1 MNICINRVLHK
12 TFISVSEKGTRAGA
26 ATAVEM
32 VAEGALQIEDYKT
45 VTLDRPFVYLLIDCQ
60 TNLPFFIGTMMD
72 VQGEQVPTQ
81 PHEPGSHGTSK
92 PTSEKPPVL
101 RIQDSTGQSAEAAG
115 CTYSWTCDRGDGI
128 WMGLEVDSMHP
139 LQMQEYLIPY
149 VTADETIE
157 LLFDVPPQ
165 DITVRCWS
173 DDQWGEVDASGE
185 IVALEEDHLKL
196 RNGAYIYEVCAS
208 WTGENLAAY
217 GTAHYSFYVLR
228 DDHGHE
234 AAEKA
239 QTVDDPVTGYCGNT
253 ITVIHLDG
261 NDYAFEGID
270 SVRLTDILINLK
282 YDPDKLCDCVA
293 EFTVKTEFGGPYGVN
308 LSQGYARCDGAQA
321 DLTKEQIEV
330 IRTILSNQT

>member
-185 IVALEEDHLKL
+185 IVVLEEDNLKL
-196 RNGAYIYEVCAS
+196 RNGAYISVEDP
-208 WTGENLAAY
+208 
-217 GTAHYSFYVLR
+217 YS
-228 DDHGHE
+228 
-234 AAEKA
+234 
-239 QTVDDPVTGYCGNT
+239 GYCGNT
-253 ITVIHLDG
+253 MTTISMDG
-261 NDYAFEGID
+261 KEYTFEGSD
-270 SVRLTDILINLK
+270 SVYLTDLLLNLA
-282 YDPDKLCDCVA
+282 YDPDKLCDCMS
-293 EFTVKTEFGGPYGVN
+293 EFTVKTEFGGQYGLN

>member
-1 MNICINRVLHK
+1 MEMKKAFSIFVALALVITL
-12 TFISVSEKGTRAGA
+12 A
-26 ATAVEM
+26 A
-32 VAEGALQIEDYKT
+32 
-45 VTLDRPFVYLLIDCQ
+45 C
-60 TNLPFFIGTMMD
+60 
-72 VQGEQVPTQ
+72 QGEKVPTQ

-101 RIQDSTGQSAEAAG
+101 RILDSAGQSAEAIR
-115 CTYSWTCDRGDGI
+115 CTYSWMYDRGDGI
-128 WMGLEVDSMHP
+128 WMGVEADSMHP
-139 LQMQEYLIPY
+139 LQMQDLLTPF

-173 DDQWGEVDASGE
+173 DAQWGEVDASGE
-185 IVALEEDHLKL
+185 IVVLEEDHLKL

-208 WTGENLAAY
+208 WTGENLAAS
-217 GTAHYSFYVLR
+217 GTAHYSFYVVR

-239 QTVDDPVTGYCGNT
+239 QTVEDPYSGYCGNT
-253 ITVIHLDG
+253 MTTISMDG
-261 NDYAFEGID
+261 KEYTFEGSD
-270 SVRLTDILINLK
+270 SVYLTDLLLNLA
-282 YDPDKLCDCVA
+282 YDPDKLCDCMS

-308 LSQGYARCDGAQA
+308 LSQGYARYDGAQA

-330 IRTILSNQT
+330 IRNILSNQT

>member
-1 MNICINRVLHK
+1 MEMKKAFSI
-12 TFISVSEKGTRAGA
+12 FIALAVVITLA
-26 ATAVEM
+26 A
-32 VAEGALQIEDYKT
+32 
-45 VTLDRPFVYLLIDCQ
+45 C
-60 TNLPFFIGTMMD
+60 
-72 VQGEQVPTQ
+72 QGEQVPTQ

-101 RIQDSTGQSAEAAG
+101 RILDSAGQSAEAIR
-115 CTYSWTCDRGDGI
+115 CTYSWMYDRGDGI
-128 WMGLEVDSMHP
+128 WMGVEADSMHP
-139 LQMQEYLIPY
+139 LQMQDLLTPF

-173 DDQWGEVDASGE
+173 DAQWGEVDASGE
-185 IVALEEDHLKL
+185 IVVLEEDHLKL

-208 WTGENLAAY
+208 WTGENLAAS
-217 GTAHYSFYVLR
+217 GTAHYSFYVVR

-239 QTVDDPVTGYCGNT
+239 QTVEDPYSGYCGNT
-253 ITVIHLDG
+253 MTTISMDG
-261 NDYAFEGID
+261 KEYTFEGSD
-270 SVRLTDILINLK
+270 SVYLTDLLLNLA
-282 YDPDKLCDCVA
+282 YDPDKLCDCMS

-308 LSQGYARCDGAQA
+308 LSQGYARYDGAQA

>member
-1 MNICINRVLHK
+1 MEMKKAFSI
-12 TFISVSEKGTRAGA
+12 FIALALVITLA
-26 ATAVEM
+26 A
-32 VAEGALQIEDYKT
+32 
-45 VTLDRPFVYLLIDCQ
+45 C
-60 TNLPFFIGTMMD
+60 
-72 VQGEQVPTQ
+72 QGEQVPMQ

-92 PTSEKPPVL
+92 PISEKPPVL
-101 RIQDSTGQSAEAAG
+101 RIQVSNGKTVEATWG
-115 CTYSWTCDRGDGI
+115 TYSWMYDRGDGI
-128 WMGLEVDSMHP
+128 WMGVEADSMHP
-139 LQMQEYLIPY
+139 LQMQDLLTPF

-173 DDQWGEVDASGE
+173 DAQWGEVDASGE

-208 WTGENLAAY
+208 WTGENLAAS
-217 GTAHYSFYVLR
+217 GTAHYSFYVVR

-239 QTVDDPVTGYCGNT
+239 QTVEDPYSGYCGNT
-253 ITVIHLDG
+253 MTTISMDG
-261 NDYAFEGID
+261 KEYTFEGSD
-270 SVRLTDILINLK
+270 SVYLTDLLLNLA
-282 YDPDKLCDCVA
+282 YDPDKLCDCMS

-308 LSQGYARCDGAQA
+308 LSQGYARYDGAQA

-330 IRTILSNQT
+330 IRNILSNQT